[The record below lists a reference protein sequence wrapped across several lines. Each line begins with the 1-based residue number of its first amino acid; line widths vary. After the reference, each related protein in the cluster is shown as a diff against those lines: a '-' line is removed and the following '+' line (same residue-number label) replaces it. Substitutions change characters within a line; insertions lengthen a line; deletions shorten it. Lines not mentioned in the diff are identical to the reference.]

1 MACGKKPPQ
10 CANLANGS
18 CNMLA
23 ELGTN
28 AGLPAVAGPANRLAG
43 LARKVLPTG
52 MLAAS
57 RGGAILA
64 QFAAQLAVGTL
75 AGASGLGVLQLF
87 TSWTCIAGEV
97 LGLGLPTR
105 AMRQVSVAYAA
116 GQPDQIEQIL
126 RESRRRI
133 LRVWLWLLLLV
144 AVPAAVLLRLQA
156 APDWTDYRWLL
167 LAAGLVA
174 PLFSLLR
181 LYAESTKAS
190 GAALAAVTLESLTSP
205 VLLLL
210 ACASCWLAGAPLAS
224 ITLVTAFGLSL
235 VITPLA
241 LRARLRQRL
250 AQLPQVKLAAG
261 AAAANPPAP
270 RGDLLYL
277 WGTSVL
283 SIGFLQL
290 PFVVMPLYV
299 DTAEIGV
306 FAVAHKL
313 INVVT
318 TLLLL
323 LAAVFG
329 PAFARSAAQRD
340 HPALLGL
347 LRRTQLISTAVFL
360 PAALVLLALAGPI
373 AELFGNDFGDLRLF
387 LAILAA
393 GHLVNAATGLSGV
406 LLNMAGAASRELA
419 TLVIALAAALAG
431 SAWVGPEYGAPG
443 LAAVFSGS
451 IALKNLASYALAT
464 HFLKPT
470 STQQ

>member
-1 MACGKKPPQ
+1 
-10 CANLANGS
+10 
-18 CNMLA
+18 MLA
-23 ELGTN
+23 ELDTK
-28 AGLPAVAGPANRLAG
+28 AGMPPIAGRVDRLAG
-43 LARKVLPTG
+43 LASKLLPMG

-116 GQPDQIEQIL
+116 GRADQIQQIL
-126 RESRRRI
+126 RESRRKI
-133 LRVWLWLLLLV
+133 LRVWLWLLLLA
-144 AVPAAVLLRLQA
+144 AVPAAVLLGQHA
-156 APDWTDYRWLL
+156 APDWTHYGWLL
-167 LAAGLVA
+167 LGAGLVA

-181 LYAESTKAS
+181 LYAESTKAT

-205 VLLLL
+205 ALLLL
-210 ACASCWLAGAPLAS
+210 ACAGCWLAGQPLAS
-224 ITLVTAFGLSL
+224 ITLVTAFALSL

-241 LRARLRQRL
+241 LRARLRQQL
-250 AQLPQVKLAAG
+250 AQLQQVKLAADDT
-261 AAAANPPAP
+261 AAHQPAP

-290 PFVVMPLYV
+290 PFVIMPLYV

-329 PAFARSAAQRD
+329 PAFARAAAQRD
-340 HPALLGL
+340 QPALLGL

-360 PAALVLLALAGPI
+360 PAALALLVLAGPI
-373 AELFGNDFGDLRLF
+373 ASLFGNDFGDLRLF

-393 GHLVNAATGLSGV
+393 GHLVNAATGLAGV
-406 LLNMAGAASRELA
+406 LLNMAGAASRELS
-419 TLVIALAAALAG
+419 TLVAALAAALAG

-464 HFLKPT
+464 HLLK
-470 STQQ
+470 STGKQQ

>member
-1 MACGKKPPQ
+1 
-10 CANLANGS
+10 
-18 CNMLA
+18 MLA
-23 ELGTN
+23 ELSTT
-28 AGLPAVAGPANRLAG
+28 AGAQATPGPGVRLAT
-43 LARKVLPTG
+43 AVRKLLPMG

-116 GQPDQIEQIL
+116 GRADQIRQTL
-126 RESRRRI
+126 RESRRKI
-133 LRVWLWLLLLV
+133 LRLWLLLLLLV
-144 AVPAAVLLRLQA
+144 AAPAVVLLRQHPE
-156 APDWTDYRWLL
+156 PDWTDYRWLL
-167 LAAGLVA
+167 LAACLVA

-181 LYAESTKAS
+181 LYAESLKAT

-205 VLLLL
+205 ALLLL
-210 ACASCWLAGAPLAS
+210 ACAGCWLAGEPMAS
-224 ITLVTAFGLSL
+224 VTLVGAFGLSL

-241 LRARLRQRL
+241 LRARLGQQL
-250 AQLPQVKLAAG
+250 AKLARVSPAAG
-261 AAAANPPAP
+261 DAAANRPAP

-290 PFVVMPLYV
+290 PFVIMPLYV

-340 HPALLGL
+340 QRALLCL
-347 LRRTQLISTAVFL
+347 LRRTQLISIAVFL
-360 PAALVLLALAGPI
+360 PAALALLALAEPI
-373 AELFGNDFGDLRLF
+373 AKLFGNDFGDLRLF

-406 LLNMAGAASRELA
+406 LLNMAGAASKELS

-431 SAWVGPEYGAPG
+431 SAWAGPEYGAPG
-443 LAAVFSGS
+443 LAVVFSGS

-464 HFLKPT
+464 HFLKST

>member
-1 MACGKKPPQ
+1 
-10 CANLANGS
+10 
-18 CNMLA
+18 MLA
-23 ELGTN
+23 ELGN
-28 AGLPAVAGPANRLAG
+28 SAGAQATPVRGVRLTAMTRKLLPM
-43 LARKVLPTG
+43 G

-116 GQPDQIEQIL
+116 GRADQIEQTL

-133 LRVWLWLLLLV
+133 LRLWLWLLLLA
-144 AVPAAVLLRLQA
+144 AVPAVVVLRQHA
-156 APDWTDYRWLL
+156 APDWSDYRWLL
-167 LAAGLVA
+167 LVAGLAA

-181 LYAESTKAS
+181 LYAESLKAT

-205 VLLLL
+205 ALLLL
-210 ACASCWLAGAPLAS
+210 ACAGCWLAGEPMAS
-224 ITLVTAFGLSL
+224 VTLVGAFGLSL

-241 LRARLRQRL
+241 LRARLGQQL
-250 AQLPQVKLAAG
+250 AKLPRVRPAAG
-261 AAAANPPAP
+261 DAAANRPAP

-290 PFVVMPLYV
+290 PFVIMPLYV

-340 HPALLGL
+340 QRVLLGL
-347 LRRTQLISTAVFL
+347 LRRTQLISIAVFL
-360 PAALVLLALAGPI
+360 PAALALLLLAEPI
-373 AELFGNDFGDLRLF
+373 AKLFGNDFGDLRLF

-406 LLNMAGAASRELA
+406 LLNMAGAASKELS

-431 SAWVGPEYGAPG
+431 SAWAGPEYGAPG
-443 LAAVFSGS
+443 LAVVFSGS

-464 HFLKPT
+464 HFLKST
-470 STQQ
+470 STHQ

>member
-1 MACGKKPPQ
+1 
-10 CANLANGS
+10 
-18 CNMLA
+18 MLA
-23 ELGTN
+23 ELGN
-28 AGLPAVAGPANRLAG
+28 SAGARATPGPGVRLTAMTRKLLPM
-43 LARKVLPTG
+43 G

-105 AMRQVSVAYAA
+105 AMRQVSIAYAA
-116 GQPDQIEQIL
+116 GQADQIEKTL

-133 LRVWLWLLLLV
+133 LRLWLWLLLL
-144 AVPAAVLLRLQA
+144 AVVPTVVMLRQHT

-167 LAAGLVA
+167 LAAGLAA

-181 LYAESTKAS
+181 LYAESLKAT

-205 VLLLL
+205 ALLLL
-210 ACASCWLAGAPLAS
+210 ACAGCWLAGEPMAS
-224 ITLVTAFGLSL
+224 VTLVGAFGLSL

-241 LRARLRQRL
+241 LRARLGQQL
-250 AQLPQVKLAAG
+250 AKLPQPSLAAG
-261 AAAANPPAP
+261 HAAANRPAP

-277 WGTSVL
+277 WGTGVL

-290 PFVVMPLYV
+290 PFLIMPLYV
-299 DTAEIGV
+299 DTTEIGV

-329 PAFARSAAQRD
+329 PAFARCAAQQDQR
-340 HPALLGL
+340 ALLGL

-360 PAALVLLALAGPI
+360 PAALALLALAGPI
-373 AELFGNDFGDLRLF
+373 ADLFGSDFGELRLF
-387 LAILAA
+387 LTILAA

-406 LLNMAGAASRELA
+406 LLNMAGAASRELS
-419 TLVIALAAALAG
+419 TLVLALAAALAG
-431 SAWVGPEYGAPG
+431 SALVGPGYGAPG

-464 HFLKPT
+464 HLLKST
-470 STQQ
+470 STQR

>member
-1 MACGKKPPQ
+1 MP
-10 CANLANGS
+10 
-18 CNMLA
+18 A
-23 ELGTN
+23 ELGIG
-28 AGLPAVAGPANRLAG
+28 AGAQAAPAPGARLIAA
-43 LARKVLPTG
+43 ARKLLPMG

-57 RGGAILA
+57 RAGAIAA

-87 TSWTCIAGEV
+87 TSWTSIAGEV

-116 GQPDQIEQIL
+116 GQASQIEKTL

-133 LRVWLWLLLLV
+133 LRLWLWLLLL
-144 AVPAAVLLRLQA
+144 AVIPAIVILRQHT

-167 LAAGLVA
+167 LAAGLAA

-181 LYAESTKAS
+181 LYAESLKAT

-205 VLLLL
+205 ALLLL
-210 ACASCWLAGAPLAS
+210 ACAACWLAGEPMAS
-224 ITLVTAFGLSL
+224 VTLVSAFGLSL

-241 LRARLRQRL
+241 LRARLGKQL
-250 AQLPQVKLAAG
+250 VKLPQKSQPAG
-261 AAAANPPAP
+261 DAAANRPAP

-277 WGTSVL
+277 WGTGVL

-290 PFVVMPLYV
+290 PFLIMPLYV
-299 DTAEIGV
+299 DTTEIGV

-329 PAFARSAAQRD
+329 PAFARCAAQRD
-340 HPALLGL
+340 QRTLLGL

-360 PAALVLLALAGPI
+360 PAAVALLALAEPI
-373 AELFGNDFGDLRLF
+373 AGLFGNDFGELRLF
-387 LAILAA
+387 LTILAA

-406 LLNMAGAASRELA
+406 LLNMAGAASRELS
-419 TLVIALAAALAG
+419 TLVLALAAALAG
-431 SAWVGPEYGAPG
+431 SALVGPEYGAAG

-451 IALKNLASYALAT
+451 IALKNLASYALAAQLLT
-464 HFLKPT
+464 SK
-470 STQQ
+470 STQP

>member
-1 MACGKKPPQ
+1 MP
-10 CANLANGS
+10 
-18 CNMLA
+18 A
-23 ELGTN
+23 ELGIG
-28 AGLPAVAGPANRLAG
+28 AGAQAAPAPGARLIAA
-43 LARKVLPTG
+43 ARKLLPMG

-57 RGGAILA
+57 RAGAIAA

-87 TSWTCIAGEV
+87 TSWTSIAGEV

-116 GQPDQIEQIL
+116 GQASQIEKTL
-126 RESRRRI
+126 RGSRRRI
-133 LRVWLWLLLLV
+133 LRLWLWLLLL
-144 AVPAAVLLRLQA
+144 AVIPAIVILRQHT

-167 LAAGLVA
+167 LAAGLAA

-181 LYAESTKAS
+181 LYAESLKAT

-205 VLLLL
+205 ALLLL
-210 ACASCWLAGAPLAS
+210 ACAACWLAGEPMAS
-224 ITLVTAFGLSL
+224 VTLVSAFGLSL

-241 LRARLRQRL
+241 LRARLGKQL
-250 AQLPQVKLAAG
+250 VKLPQKSQPAG
-261 AAAANPPAP
+261 DAAANRPAP

-277 WGTSVL
+277 WGTGVL

-290 PFVVMPLYV
+290 PFLIMPLYV
-299 DTAEIGV
+299 DTTEIGV

-329 PAFARSAAQRD
+329 PAFARCAAQRD
-340 HPALLGL
+340 QRTLLGL

-360 PAALVLLALAGPI
+360 PAAVALLALAEPI
-373 AELFGNDFGDLRLF
+373 AGLFGNDFGELRLF
-387 LAILAA
+387 LTILAA

-406 LLNMAGAASRELA
+406 LLNMAGAASRELS
-419 TLVIALAAALAG
+419 TLVLALAAALAG
-431 SAWVGPEYGAPG
+431 SALVGPEYGAAG

-451 IALKNLASYALAT
+451 IALKNLASYALAAQLLT
-464 HFLKPT
+464 SK
-470 STQQ
+470 STQP

>member
-1 MACGKKPPQ
+1 
-10 CANLANGS
+10 
-18 CNMLA
+18 MLA
-23 ELGTN
+23 ELGISASAQAVPGPGVRLT
-28 AGLPAVAGPANRLAG
+28 AAIRKLLPM
-43 LARKVLPTG
+43 G

-57 RGGAILA
+57 RAGAILA

-116 GQPDQIEQIL
+116 GQAGQIEQTL

-133 LRVWLWLLLLV
+133 LRLWLWLLLLAV
-144 AVPAAVLLRLQA
+144 VPAVVMLRQHS

-167 LAAGLVA
+167 LAAGLAA

-181 LYAESTKAS
+181 LYAESLKAT

-205 VLLLL
+205 ALLLL
-210 ACASCWLAGAPLAS
+210 ACAGCWLAGEPMAS
-224 ITLVTAFGLSL
+224 VTLVSAFALSL

-241 LRARLRQRL
+241 LRARLGQQL
-250 AQLPQVKLAAG
+250 AKLPQASLAAG
-261 AAAANPPAP
+261 DAAANRPTP

-290 PFVVMPLYV
+290 PFLIMPLYV
-299 DTAEIGV
+299 DTSEIGV

-329 PAFARSAAQRD
+329 PAFARCAAQQDER
-340 HPALLGL
+340 ALLGL

-360 PAALVLLALAGPI
+360 PAALALLALAEPI
-373 AELFGNDFGDLRLF
+373 ASLFGNDFGDLRLF

-406 LLNMAGAASRELA
+406 MLNMAGAASRELS
-419 TLVIALAAALAG
+419 TLVLALAAALAG
-431 SAWVGPEYGAPG
+431 SAWLGPDYGATG

-464 HFLKPT
+464 HLLKST